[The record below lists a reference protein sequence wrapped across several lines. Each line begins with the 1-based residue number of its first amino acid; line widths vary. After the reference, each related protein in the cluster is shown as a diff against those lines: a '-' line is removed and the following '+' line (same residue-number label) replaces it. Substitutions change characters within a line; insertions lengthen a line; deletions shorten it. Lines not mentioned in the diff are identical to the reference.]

1 MDVLI
6 PLALSTLS
14 LFGFYALLAVSLG
27 IIFGQLGVV
36 NVAHG
41 EFVMVGAFIM
51 YAFQSIPFVPRL
63 FLAII
68 LGLILGVITEKL
80 VLSKLYA
87 RGFLITLLAMWGVAM
102 VLRQGA
108 DAIFGSTPAS
118 VQAPVTST
126 VNILGH
132 VYPTY
137 RLVAAFVSLLIVAGL
152 LLVIYRTKFGLMVRA
167 TVQNREMSSLLGIS
181 PQLMMTSSFAIAA
194 ALAVFAGAMQ
204 SPMLGVTPQVGA
216 SFLAPAFFAVLLA
229 RPGSLTGALFGSF
242 VVALLTTVLRTYTS
256 ETASQFILFALLI
269 VLIALRPNGLSWR
282 KPQWLKNRKI
292 QTPVIANA

>member
-1 MDVLI
+1 M
-6 PLALSTLS
+6 
-14 LFGFYALLAVSLG
+14 
-27 IIFGQLGVV
+27 
-36 NVAHG
+36 AHG

-51 YAFQSIPFVPRL
+51 YAFQDLPFVPRL
-63 FLAII
+63 FVAVI
-68 LGLILGVITEKL
+68 LGLILGIITERL

-118 VQAPVTST
+118 VQAPLTST
-126 VNILGH
+126 VNIFGH

-137 RLVAAFVSLLIVAGL
+137 RLVAAFVSLLVVAAL
-152 LLVIYRTKFGLMVRA
+152 LLVIYRTKFGLKVRA

-181 PQLMMTSSFAIAA
+181 PQRMMTSSFAVAA

-256 ETASQFILFALLI
+256 ETASQFILFTLLI

-282 KPQWLKNRKI
+282 KPQWLKNHKA
-292 QTPVIANA
+292 QTPVSANA